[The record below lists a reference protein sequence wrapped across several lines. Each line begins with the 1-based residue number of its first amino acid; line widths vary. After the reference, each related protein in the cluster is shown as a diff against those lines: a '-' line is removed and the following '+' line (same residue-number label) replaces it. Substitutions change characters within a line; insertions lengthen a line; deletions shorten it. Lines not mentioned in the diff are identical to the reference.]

1 MNQKL
6 KRGKNTCGLPKISTA
21 KSSPTMQKT
30 TEMLL
35 NLIRVDFRI
44 RKEMKYSCIH
54 AVFTVYHQTLP
65 QVQPNKQAQAPACVQ
80 TPVVCRSA
88 RRQCAVFLFF
98 FMHQYLWERAVMQPV
113 NSPLC
118 LGLSVTQAER
128 LQDNG
133 KKQVQPAGRHSWVKI
148 INCRVFNHR
157 LSLRDDMLSY
167 RCSRC
172 PNRVTQLGNKH
183 KNLWENNCS
192 T

>member
-35 NLIRVDFRI
+35 NLIRVDLRI

-98 FMHQYLWERAVMQPV
+98 SCISICGNELWCNLSTARCASACPSRRPRDCKITAKSRFNQP
-113 NSPLC
+113 
-118 LGLSVTQAER
+118 GGIAE
-128 LQDNG
+128 
-133 KKQVQPAGRHSWVKI
+133 
-148 INCRVFNHR
+148 
-157 LSLRDDMLSY
+157 
-167 RCSRC
+167 
-172 PNRVTQLGNKH
+172 
-183 KNLWENNCS
+183 
-192 T
+192 